1 MRLGKTNAWDVPR
14 RWAMALAL
22 VMFGWLCGGIIGG
35 VPSSW
40 AGPKSAAILR
50 ASGEGGAD
58 LQDQLTQ
65 VVEKDFG
72 YKVAS
77 SRQVTDALDQLGLD
91 DDEVADR
98 PLQKLGIELGVAVVF
113 RVRASKLDNGGHKGD
128 VTLIF
133 ADKRKTRSFTIYY
146 GARASGT
153 SIDRKLRE
161 TLDVVLLG
169 KAPKRVD
176 NDAREA
182 DDGTPR
188 KPKINVRNKNN
199 NNAAD
204 EADAADDDED
214 QAASDDQDQ
223 ADDRPKKKKKK
234 NKRSR
239 DDDQEDEDLSEAQ
252 LQAMLHSANRAAI
265 RVDFGPSMVARNLS
279 FNSNPIA
286 NPPRGYSNSPVPGA
300 RIAMEFYPLAL
311 RNRLGAAA
319 GLGFGLDYD
328 RTLSLSVRVPQT
340 DGSVIS
346 LPTAQSRLF
355 ADLRYRIVF
364 GNRATS
370 PSLTV
375 IAGYG
380 RRDFTVDRVP
390 LSATGIVLDMPD
402 VGYRMFA
409 PGLNGR
415 FPVASAVALGVQARG
430 LLVLDAGAIQTKQEY
445 GQATITGVEANAYVD
460 ILLGARFAVKVAAD
474 FALLGYSFTGNGE
487 QSNNRDM
494 DPATKDVGGASDRY
508 IGASVTMAV
517 LF

>member
-1 MRLGKTNAWDVPR
+1 MRLGKTSAWYVPGSR
-14 RWAMALAL
+14 AMALAL
-22 VMFGWLCGGIIGG
+22 ALVLVTFGLLTLG
-35 VPSSW
+35 VATSW
-40 AGPKSAAILR
+40 AGNNKSAAILR
-50 ASGEGGAD
+50 ATGEGGAD

-65 VVEKDFG
+65 VIEKDFG

-77 SRQVTDALDQLGLD
+77 SRAVSEAMDELGLD
-91 DDEVADR
+91 DDEQSER
-98 PLQKLGIELGVAVVF
+98 PLQKLGIEVDVAVVF
-113 RVRASKLDNGGHKGD
+113 RVRASKLDSGGHKGEI
-128 VTLIF
+128 TLIF

-169 KAPKRVD
+169 KPAKRVD
-176 NDAREA
+176 DRDA
-182 DDGTPR
+182 DDR
-188 KPKINVRNKNN
+188 
-199 NNAAD
+199 
-204 EADAADDDED
+204 DDDEGD
-214 QAASDDQDQ
+214 DRASNDDQD
-223 ADDRPKKKKKK
+223 DDRPKKKKKK
-234 NKRSR
+234 RSR
-239 DDDQEDEDLSEAQ
+239 DDDDEDEDLSEEQ
-252 LQAMLHSANRAAI
+252 LRAMLHGANRAAI
-265 RVDFGPSMVARNLS
+265 RVDFGPSMVARSLS

-311 RNRLGAAA
+311 RNRLGAGA

-346 LPTAQSRLF
+346 LPTTQSRLF
-355 ADLRYRIVF
+355 ADLRYRFVF

-380 RRDFTVDRVP
+380 QRDFAVDRVP
-390 LSATGIVLDMPD
+390 LSASGIVLDMPD

-409 PGLNGR
+409 PGLNAR
-415 FPVASAVALGVQARG
+415 FPVASTVALGVQARG
-430 LLVLDAGAIQTKQEY
+430 LLVFDAGAIQTKQEY
-445 GQATITGVEANAYVD
+445 GQATITGVEANAFID
-460 ILLGARFAVKVAAD
+460 ILLGARFAIKVAGD

>member
-1 MRLGKTNAWDVPR
+1 MWLGKTSARYVPR
-14 RWAMALAL
+14 SRAMALAL
-22 VMFGWLCGGIIGG
+22 ALALATFGFLTLN
-35 VPSSW
+35 VALSW
-40 AGPKSAAILR
+40 AGNNKSAAILR
-50 ASGEGGAD
+50 ATGEGGAD

-65 VVEKDFG
+65 VIEKDFG

-77 SRQVTDALDQLGLD
+77 SRAVSEAMDELGLD
-91 DDEVADR
+91 DDEQSER
-98 PLQKLGIELGVAVVF
+98 PLQKLGIEVEVAVVF
-113 RVRASKLDNGGHKGD
+113 RVRASKLDSGGHKGEI
-128 VTLIF
+128 TLIF

-169 KAPKRVD
+169 KPAKRVD
-176 NDAREA
+176 GR
-182 DDGTPR
+182 DDQE
-188 KPKINVRNKNN
+188 
-199 NNAAD
+199 D
-204 EADAADDDED
+204 EGDEGDD
-214 QAASDDQDQ
+214 QASSGNDDQD
-223 ADDRPKKKKKK
+223 DDRPKKKKKK
-234 NKRSR
+234 KKRSS
-239 DDDQEDEDLSEAQ
+239 DDEDADEDEDLSEEQ
-252 LQAMLHSANRAAI
+252 LRAMLYSANRAAI
-265 RVDFGPSMVARNLS
+265 RVDFGPSMVARSLS

-311 RNRLGAAA
+311 RNRMGAAA

-346 LPTAQSRLF
+346 LPTTQSRLF
-355 ADLRYRIVF
+355 ADLRYRLVF

-380 RRDFTVDRVP
+380 QRDFAVDRVP
-390 LSATGIVLDMPD
+390 LSASGIVLDMPD

-409 PGLNGR
+409 PGLNAR
-415 FPVASAVALGVQARG
+415 FPVASTVALGVQARG
-430 LLVLDAGAIQTKQEY
+430 LLVFDAGAIQTKQEY
-445 GQATITGVEANAYVD
+445 GQATITGVEANAFID
-460 ILLGARFAVKVAAD
+460 ILLGARFAIKVAGD

>member
-1 MRLGKTNAWDVPR
+1 MWLGKTSAWYLPGSR
-14 RWAMALAL
+14 AMALAL
-22 VMFGWLCGGIIGG
+22 VPVTFCLLILG
-35 VPSSW
+35 VATSW
-40 AGPKSAAILR
+40 AGNNKSAAILR
-50 ASGEGGAD
+50 ATGEGGAD

-65 VVEKDFG
+65 VIEKDFG

-77 SRQVTDALDQLGLD
+77 SRAVSDAMDELGLD
-91 DDEVADR
+91 DDEQSER
-98 PLQKLGIELGVAVVF
+98 PLQKLGIEVEVAVVF
-113 RVRASKLDNGGHKGD
+113 RVRTSKLDSGGHKGEI
-128 VTLIF
+128 TLIF

-169 KAPKRVD
+169 KAAKRVD
-176 NDAREA
+176 DRDDQA
-182 DDGTPR
+182 DDDSGR
-188 KPKINVRNKNN
+188 RNG
-199 NNAAD
+199 NARR
-204 EADAADDDED
+204 DDDED
-214 QAASDDQDQ
+214 DDQASNDNQ
-223 ADDRPKKKKKK
+223 DDDRPKKKKKK
-234 NKRSR
+234 RSR
-239 DDDQEDEDLSEAQ
+239 DDDDEDEDLSEEQ
-252 LQAMLHSANRAAI
+252 LRAMLHGANRAAI
-265 RVDFGPSMVARNLS
+265 RVDFGPSMVARSLS

-311 RNRLGAAA
+311 RNRLGAGA

-346 LPTAQSRLF
+346 LPTTQSRLF
-355 ADLRYRIVF
+355 ADLRYRFVF

-380 RRDFTVDRVP
+380 QRDFAVDRLP
-390 LSATGIVLDMPD
+390 LSASGIVLDMPD

-409 PGLNGR
+409 PGLNAR
-415 FPVASAVALGVQARG
+415 FPVASTVALGVQARG
-430 LLVLDAGAIQTKQEY
+430 LLVFDAGAIQTKQEY
-445 GQATITGVEANAYVD
+445 GQATITGVEANAFID
-460 ILLGARFAVKVAAD
+460 ILLGERFAIKVAGD

>member
-1 MRLGKTNAWDVPR
+1 MRFGKTSAWYLAR
-14 RWAMALAL
+14 QWALAL
-22 VMFGWLCGGIIGG
+22 ALAVLGCMLLD

-40 AGPKSAAILR
+40 AGNKSAAILR
-50 ASGEGGAD
+50 AAGDGGAD

-65 VVEKDFG
+65 VIEKDFG

-77 SRQVTDALDQLGLD
+77 TRQVTEAMDELGLD
-91 DDEVADR
+91 DDETSDR
-98 PLQKLGIELGVAVVF
+98 PLQKLGIELEVAVVF

-128 VTLIF
+128 ITLIF

-161 TLDVVLLG
+161 TLDVVMLG
-169 KAPKRVD
+169 KPAKRGTSG
-176 NDAREA
+176 DARSN
-182 DDGTPR
+182 DD
-188 KPKINVRNKNN
+188 
-199 NNAAD
+199 D
-204 EADAADDDED
+204 ADDDD
-214 QAASDDQDQ
+214 QASNDDDD

-234 NKRSR
+234 KRSR
-239 DDDQEDEDLSEAQ
+239 DDEDESEDDELSAAQ
-252 LQAMLHSANRAAI
+252 LYAMTHGANRAAI
-265 RVDFGPSMVARNLS
+265 RVDFGPSMVARSLS
-279 FNSNPIA
+279 FNSNLID

-300 RIAMEFYPLAL
+300 RIAVEFYPLAL
-311 RNRLGAAA
+311 RKRLGAAA

-346 LPTAQSRLF
+346 LPTAQSRLY
-355 ADLRYRIVF
+355 ADLRYRVVF
-364 GNRATS
+364 GNRAAS

-380 RRDFTVDRVP
+380 QRDFSVDRLP
-390 LSATGIVLDMPD
+390 LSASGIVLDMPD
-402 VGYRMFA
+402 VGYRIFA
-409 PGLNGR
+409 PGLNAR

-430 LLVLDAGAIQTKQEY
+430 LLVFDAGAIQTKQEY
-445 GQATITGVEANAYVD
+445 GQATITGVEANVSID
-460 ILLGARFAVKVAAD
+460 ILLGARFALKVAGDVAV
-474 FALLGYSFTGNGE
+474 LGYSFTGNGE

-508 IGASVTMAV
+508 LGGSVTMAV
-517 LF
+517 LY

>member
-1 MRLGKTNAWDVPR
+1 MRFGKTNAWYVPR
-14 RWAMALAL
+14 SRAMALAL
-22 VMFGWLCGGIIGG
+22 ALALATFGWLTLGIAT
-35 VPSSW
+35 SW
-40 AGPKSAAILR
+40 AGNNKSAAILR
-50 ASGEGGAD
+50 ATGEGGAD

-65 VVEKDFG
+65 VIEKDFG

-77 SRQVTDALDQLGLD
+77 SRAVSDAMDELGLD
-91 DDEVADR
+91 DDEQSDR
-98 PLQKLGIELGVAVVF
+98 PLQKLGIEVEVAVVF
-113 RVRASKLDNGGHKGD
+113 RVRASKLDSGGHKGEI
-128 VTLIF
+128 TLIF

-169 KAPKRVD
+169 KVAKRV
-176 NDAREA
+176 
-182 DDGTPR
+182 
-188 KPKINVRNKNN
+188 
-199 NNAAD
+199 
-204 EADAADDDED
+204 ED
-214 QAASDDQDQ
+214 RDDQDADGDEGDDQ
-223 ADDRPKKKKKK
+223 TSDGNDDQDDDRPKKKKKK
-234 NKRSR
+234 KKRSR
-239 DDDQEDEDLSEAQ
+239 DDDEDEDEDLSEAQ
-252 LQAMLHSANRAAI
+252 LHAMLYSANRAAI
-265 RVDFGPSMVARNLS
+265 RVDFGPSMVARSLS

-311 RNRLGAAA
+311 RNRLGAGA

-346 LPTAQSRLF
+346 LPTTQSRLF
-355 ADLRYRIVF
+355 ADLRYRFVF

-380 RRDFTVDRVP
+380 QRDFAVDRVP
-390 LSATGIVLDMPD
+390 LSASGIVLDMPD

-409 PGLNGR
+409 PGLNAR
-415 FPVASAVALGVQARG
+415 FPVASTVALGVQARG

-445 GQATITGVEANAYVD
+445 GQATITGVEANGFID
-460 ILLGARFAVKVAAD
+460 ILLGTRFAIKIAGD